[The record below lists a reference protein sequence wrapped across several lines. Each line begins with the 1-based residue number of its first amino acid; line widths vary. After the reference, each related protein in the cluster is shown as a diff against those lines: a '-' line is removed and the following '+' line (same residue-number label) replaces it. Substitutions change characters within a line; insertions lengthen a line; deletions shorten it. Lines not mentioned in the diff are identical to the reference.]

1 MLEGHSVVCVR
12 KDEARISDERGIRP
26 LLEMIG
32 RGESLC
38 GFCVA
43 DKIVGKAAALLFSI
57 LQPEAL
63 YARVLSEGGATVL
76 EKFKIPYSC
85 GTSRKRSLTVRARIF
100 ARWKRRFSTSTTRRR
115 LLLRC
120 ARRPLGCARRR
131 TTAKYRKRTAHSAVP
146 Y

>member
-63 YARVLSEGGATVL
+63 YARVLSEGGEAVL

-85 GTSRKRSLTVRARIF
+85 GTRTEKIVNRAGTDICPMEKTVFNIDDPQEALAALCETAARLRAEADNR
-100 ARWKRRFSTSTTRRR
+100 
-115 LLLRC
+115 
-120 ARRPLGCARRR
+120 
-131 TTAKYRKRTAHSAVP
+131 
-146 Y
+146 

>member
-63 YARVLSEGGATVL
+63 YARVLSEGGEAVL

-85 GTSRKRSLTVRARIF
+85 GTRTEKIVNRAGTDICPMEKTVFNIDDPQEALAALRETAARLRAEADNR
-100 ARWKRRFSTSTTRRR
+100 
-115 LLLRC
+115 
-120 ARRPLGCARRR
+120 
-131 TTAKYRKRTAHSAVP
+131 
-146 Y
+146 

>member
-85 GTSRKRSLTVRARIF
+85 GTLTEKIVNRAGTDICPMEKTVF
-100 ARWKRRFSTSTTRRR
+100 NIDDPQEA
-115 LLLRC
+115 LAALC
-120 ARRPLGCARRR
+120 E
-131 TTAKYRKRTAHSAVP
+131 TTARLRAEADNR
-146 Y
+146 